1 MKLLCKLKTINI
13 KNGGL
18 LSDSM
23 WAVIGNGIGNFLF
36 LVAGIIIARILGKDL
51 YGEYGMVK
59 TPMFNIAAFS
69 TFGLG
74 YTSTKFVSEFMQ
86 KDKRYIKDIVK
97 KSLCITLVSSSTLCI
112 LLFVFAKPLSVFV
125 NTPELATPF
134 RFLGI
139 ILICRAMAT
148 TSGAICSGFKD
159 FKFVGINNIVSGLA
173 LLIFGFVLT
182 YYGSV
187 TGSLIA
193 LFISQLTIFALNIF
207 VVIKHVKLL
216 PKESKKSGNNLF
228 SDSLPV
234 ALQEL
239 SYMIAT
245 WGATLL
251 ITKYA
256 SLGEVGIWT
265 AAQQWYSI
273 VLFIPGLLLNVVL
286 AYLSGSIDV
295 KQHEKLL
302 KKMLLINFVCAII
315 PLIIVMLLSNYIE
328 LMYGITFEG
337 LSLVL
342 NTLLIC
348 TVFSCLSSVLQSD
361 FISLGKNWE
370 LFWARLLRDAIL
382 IILLYY
388 SITNDSSNAAFK
400 FSYINVI
407 AFLAYF
413 IVLSILLKRTYRN
426 LD

>member
-1 MKLLCKLKTINI
+1 MNISELIKHSNLKGEPLLK
-13 KNGGL
+13 
-18 LSDSM
+18 DSM
-23 WAVIGNGIGNFLF
+23 WAVIGNGIGNFLL
-36 LVAGIIIARILGKDL
+36 LVAGVIIARMLGKDL

-59 TPMFNIAAFS
+59 TTMFNIAAFS

-86 KDKRYIKDIVK
+86 KDRRYIKDIVK
-97 KSLCITLVSSSTLCI
+97 KSLHITIVSSSILCV

-125 NTPELATPF
+125 NAPELATPF

-159 FKFVGINNIVSGLA
+159 FKLVGINNIVSGLA

-182 YYGSV
+182 YFGSV

-193 LFISQLTIFALNIF
+193 LFVSQLTICTLNLY
-207 VVIKHVKLL
+207 VVNKHVRALT
-216 PKESKKSGNNLF
+216 KETEKSDINLF
-228 SDSLPV
+228 TYSLPV

-245 WGATLL
+245 CGSTLL

-265 AAQQWYSI
+265 VAQQWCSI
-273 VLFIPGLLLNVVL
+273 VLFIPGLLVNVIL
-286 AYLSGSIDV
+286 SYLSGSIDV

-328 LMYGITFEG
+328 LMYGITFVG

-361 FISLGKNWE
+361 FISLGKTWE
-370 LFWARLLRDAIL
+370 LFWARLLRDIIL
-382 IILLYY
+382 IISLYY
-388 SITNDSSNAAFK
+388 SITNDSSNAALK

-413 IVLSILLKRTYRN
+413 IVLSIKLKRTYRS

>member
-1 MKLLCKLKTINI
+1 MNISKLIKHSNLK
-13 KNGGL
+13 GSVL
-18 LSDSM
+18 LKDSI
-23 WAVIGNGIGNFLF
+23 WAIIGNGIGNFLL
-36 LVAGIIIARILGKDL
+36 LVAGVIIARMLGKDL

-59 TPMFNIAAFS
+59 TTMFNIAAFS
-69 TFGLG
+69 TFGLS

-86 KDKRYIKDIVK
+86 KDRRYIKDIVK
-97 KSLCITLVSSSTLCI
+97 KSLYITIVSSSILCL
-112 LLFVFAKPLSVFV
+112 LLFVYAKPLSVFV
-125 NTPELATPF
+125 NAPELATPF
-134 RFLGI
+134 QFLGI

-159 FKFVGINNIVSGLA
+159 FKLVGINNIVSGLA

-193 LFISQLTIFALNIF
+193 LFVSQLTICTLNLY
-207 VVIKHVKLL
+207 VVNKHVRAVS
-216 PKESKKSGNNLF
+216 KETVKSEIHLF
-228 SDSLPV
+228 TYSLPV

-273 VLFIPGLLLNVVL
+273 VLFIPGLLHNVVL

-302 KKMLLINFVCAII
+302 KKMLLINFICAII

-328 LMYGITFEG
+328 LMYGISFDG

-382 IILLYY
+382 IISLYY

-413 IVLSILLKRTYRN
+413 FVLSILLKRTYRN

>member
-59 TPMFNIAAFS
+59 TTMFNIAAFS

-86 KDKRYIKDIVK
+86 KDRRYIKDIVK

-342 NTLLIC
+342 NTLLIW
-348 TVFSCLSSVLQSD
+348 TVFSCLSTVLQSD